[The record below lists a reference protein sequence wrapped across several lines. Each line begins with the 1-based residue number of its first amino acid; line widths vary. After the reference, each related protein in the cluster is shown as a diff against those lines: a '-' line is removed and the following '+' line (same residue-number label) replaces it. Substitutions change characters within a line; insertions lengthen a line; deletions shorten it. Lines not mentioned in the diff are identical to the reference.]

1 MEHIDV
7 TITGEGR
14 DAGKTFRITEMNAI
28 KGEWWAVRVLGVLA
42 DGDRN
47 GELSGLSGLGGVEA
61 IAAAG
66 LGVVMKCLLR
76 ADPEKIKPRWDE
88 MRECWALVLDNGMPR
103 KLVEED
109 IAEIGTLVFLRMKT
123 IELHLDIFTK
133 CIQTLI

>member
-1 MEHIDV
+1 M
-7 TITGEGR
+7 
-14 DAGKTFRITEMNAI
+14 
-28 KGEWWAVRVLGVLA
+28 
-42 DGDRN
+42 
-47 GELSGLSGLGGVEA
+47 GGVEA

-76 ADPEKIKPRWDE
+76 ADPDKIKPLWDE

-123 IELHLDIFTK
+123 IELHLDFFTK
-133 CIQTLI
+133 SIQTLI